1 MSRQSLYFISIVFMS
16 GLFLTGPTSAI
27 DLSDPDLVG
36 YWPFNEG
43 SGTTTADLSING
55 YNGTLNGG
63 IEWTKGVSKSALQ
76 FNGSDAYVSAGQ
88 SILNG
93 LSEFTLAGWVSASN
107 VDVYSSLF
115 GQNEVIEFGFIGGSA
130 VGTWT
135 FCNSWELVSA
145 DYPFEYPSWHHVAL
159 TGNARAVIIYIDGQE
174 AASGSGVVTSGAS
187 GYTFNIGANVFNAS
201 GDPFLGEIDEVFV
214 FNRALTQQEIQLA
227 MQRTSPELASS
238 PVPADE
244 AVDVCRDVILSWTP
258 GEYADTHDVY
268 FGTVLEDVNDAEKD
282 NDPLGLLVSP
292 GQRGN
297 SYDPPDLLE
306 FDQTYYWRIDEVN
319 APSDP
324 YTYKGKVWSFTT
336 EPMGYPILSENIIAT
351 ASSFNIDETKQGPE
365 LTVDGSGL
373 EGDLHSRNVEDM
385 WLTASG
391 AEGPAWIKYE
401 FDKVYKLH
409 EMLVWNYNGPSSLRF
424 SGLKDVAVRYSVDD
438 VNWITVPDVN
448 EFAQATGNSNY
459 AANTIVPF
467 NGVSAKYVEII
478 ATSNFSAGIFD
489 QYGLSEVRFLY
500 IPARARKPVPASGEA
515 DVALSAVLSWR
526 AGREADTHDI
536 YFGTSRQE
544 VAEATM
550 ATESFSGDSCEIVYV
565 PSSLEFGQRYYW
577 KVVEIDPDSEV
588 WEGDIWNF
596 STVQNFVVDDFESY
610 TDFSPDEI
618 FNTWIDGYDDA
629 TNGSTAGY
637 PEPDFVFDEH
647 YMETRIV
654 RGGSQ
659 SMPFFY
665 DNTGSVAYSELT
677 RTFDTPQDWMVKDVQ
692 MLTLFFRG
700 DPSSFV
706 ELSTGNILM
715 SGIGSD
721 IYGTTDEF
729 NFAYKRLTG
738 DGSITV
744 RIDSIQNTNEWA
756 KAGVMVRS
764 SLEPAALQ
772 VDMIGTPSNR
782 IEWMYRPRT
791 GGTTVSNNTD
801 VDSITFPHWVRITR
815 QGNTFI
821 GEHSNDGVNW
831 MTTTPSDPSSSSASI
846 QMPDSVYIGLV
857 VTSHVSGETCQ
868 AEFSE
873 VSMTGNVTGQ
883 WQLADVGVEQNV
895 GNGADNLYVVVEDNS
910 GFSETY
916 EHPENPNAVLR
927 GDWYQWNIPLSAF
940 GDAGVDL
947 ISVKKMT
954 IGVGNRTAP
963 LHGAGLLFIDDIWLY
978 TPLPSLE

>member
-1 MSRQSLYFISIVFMS
+1 MSRRSIYFISIVLIS
-16 GLFLTGPTSAI
+16 GLFLTIPTSAI

-43 SGTTTADLSING
+43 SGTTTADLSANG
-55 YNGTLNGG
+55 NNGTLNGG
-63 IEWTKGVSKSALQ
+63 IGWTNGVSKSALQ
-76 FNGSDAYVSAGQ
+76 FNGNDAYVDTGQ

-93 LSEFTLAGWVSASN
+93 LAEFTLAGWVNASN

-115 GQNEVIEFGFIGGSA
+115 GQNEVVEFGFIGGSD

-135 FCNSWELVSA
+135 FCNNWTLVSA

-159 TGNARAVIIYIDGQE
+159 TGNARAVTIYIDGQE
-174 AASGSGVVTSGAS
+174 AASGSGVVTSGNS
-187 GYTFNIGANVFNAS
+187 GYTFSIGANVFNAS

-214 FNRALTQQEIQLA
+214 FSRALSQEEIQLA

-238 PVPADE
+238 PVPGNE
-244 AVDVCRDVILSWTP
+244 AVDVCRDVVLSWTS

-268 FGTVLEDVNDAEKD
+268 FGTVLEDVNDASRD
-282 NDPLGLLVSP
+282 NDPRGLLVSP

-297 SYDPPDLLE
+297 SYDPPELLE

-319 APSDP
+319 VPSDP
-324 YTYKGKVWSFTT
+324 YTHKGKLWSFTT
-336 EPMGYPILSENIIAT
+336 EPLGYPIPGEEITAT
-351 ASSFNIDETKQGPE
+351 ASSFNIDETEQEPG
-365 LTVDGSGL
+365 LAVDGSGL
-373 EGDLHSRNVEDM
+373 DGDLHSRNVEDM

-391 AEGPAWIKYE
+391 SEVPAWIKFE
-401 FDKVYKLH
+401 FDNVYKLH
-409 EMLVWNYNGPSSLRF
+409 EMLIWNYNGPSSLRF
-424 SGLKDVAVRYSVDD
+424 LGIKDVTVRYSIND
-438 VNWITVPDVN
+438 VNWVTVPDVN

-467 NGVSAKYVEII
+467 GVSAKYVEII
-478 ATSNFSAGIFD
+478 ATSNFSGGIFD

-500 IPARARKPVPASGEA
+500 IPAHASKPVPASGEA
-515 DVALSAVLSWR
+515 DVALDAVLTWR

-536 YFGTSRQE
+536 YFGTTEQE
-544 VAEATM
+544 VAEATE
-550 ATESFSGDSCEIVYV
+550 ATESISSDSCEIVYA
-565 PSSLEFGQRYYW
+565 PSSLALGQRYYW

-596 STVQNFVVDDFESY
+596 STLQYLVIDDFEDY
-610 TDFSPDEI
+610 NDFDPDTV
-618 FNTWIDGYDDA
+618 FLTWLDGFEDA
-629 TNGSTAGY
+629 SNGSTAGY

-654 RGGSQ
+654 HGGNQ

-665 DNTGSVAYSELT
+665 DNSGSVAYSELT

-700 DPSSFV
+700 DPPAFV
-706 ELSTGNILM
+706 EVSEDNILM
-715 SGIGSD
+715 SGIGAD
-721 IYGTTDEF
+721 IVDTTDEF
-729 NFAYKRLTG
+729 NYAYKRLTG

-756 KAGVMVRS
+756 KAGVMIRS
-764 SLEPAALQ
+764 GLEPLDQQA
-772 VDMIGTPSNR
+772 DMICAPRNTV
-782 IEWMYRPRT
+782 EWMYRTTT
-791 GGTTVSNNTD
+791 GATAIHNDTGIN
-801 VDSITFPHWVRITR
+801 SIEIPHWVRIR
-815 QGNTFI
+815 REGNTFI
-821 GEHSNDGVNW
+821 GEHSDDGVNW
-831 MTTTPSDPSSSSASI
+831 VTTTAGDPRSSSATI

-857 VTSHVSGETCQ
+857 VTSHVNGETCQ

-873 VSMTGNVTGQ
+873 VTTTGNVTGQ
-883 WQLADVGVEQNV
+883 WQTADIGVEQNV
-895 GNGADNLYVVVEDNS
+895 GNVADQLYVVVEDN
-910 GFSETY
+910 GGVSETY

-940 GDAGVDL
+940 GDAGVNL
-947 ISVKKMT
+947 SSVKKMT
-954 IGVGNRTAP
+954 IGVGDRAAP
-963 LHGAGLLFIDDIWLY
+963 LHGAGLLFIDDVWLY
-978 TPLPSLE
+978 TPLSDSE